1 MDIDL
6 ELYRRE
12 VRVSD
17 QPLVRLSAI
26 DISPDLPQWTIVF
39 VHGFGGQAGQW
50 RHQLRKFG
58 NANRVIALDLRGH
71 GQSDKPAGQYTMT
84 EIQSDVEKALEVLEV
99 PEKFVLVG
107 HSFGGALVSEYA
119 AAHPERVARLVLIAT
134 SGAYRIQPFYR
145 FLLRFPLAA
154 LKVIEPFTRQW
165 LAAPPHAL

>member
-39 VHGFGGQAGQW
+39 VHGFGGQASQW

-58 NANRVIALDLRGH
+58 NANRVIA
-71 GQSDKPAGQYTMT
+71 
-84 EIQSDVEKALEVLEV
+84 
-99 PEKFVLVG
+99 
-107 HSFGGALVSEYA
+107 
-119 AAHPERVARLVLIAT
+119 
-134 SGAYRIQPFYR
+134 
-145 FLLRFPLAA
+145 
-154 LKVIEPFTRQW
+154 
-165 LAAPPHAL
+165 